1 MVNAN
6 KIKGR
11 MAEMGISQE
20 EAAEALGIKQPTFSQ
35 KCNGVRD
42 FKTHEV
48 QKLVALLNI
57 DDKDVVQ
64 YFFAH

>member
-1 MVNAN
+1 MINAN
-6 KIKGR
+6 KLKGR
-11 MAEMGISQE
+11 MVELGISQR
-20 EAAEALGIKQPTFSQ
+20 EAAEVLGIKQPTFSQ

-57 DDKDVVQ
+57 EDKDVVK
-64 YFFAH
+64 YFFCA